1 MKWKCECGECQ
12 LSAEQQERLNQ
23 FTRDELL
30 SIIPELVCNNPR
42 ATSVLKNKWLTAP
55 HDILC
60 KVKAEYEERTREPL
74 DFCDTKTISAWMDDL
89 YYAVL
94 APLDRTIPVLPYQS
108 EEIILFFIS
117 DWRRLYE
124 KIIPTGDD
132 DSWHNYLMIFW
143 LKAIY
148 ESANGDINY
157 ITTKIDNTKKIAHM
171 SITLA
176 SIVYS
181 IHRLP
186 KGTLKDD
193 LIKQYDTR
201 LLNSQE

>member
-1 MKWKCECGECQ
+1 MEWKCECGECQ

-124 KIIPTGDD
+124 EIIPTGDD

-143 LKAIY
+143 LKPFMKAQMV
-148 ESANGDINY
+148 
-157 ITTKIDNTKKIAHM
+157 TL
-171 SITLA
+171 ITLQ
-176 SIVYS
+176 
-181 IHRLP
+181 P
-186 KGTLKDD
+186 KLTTQRKL
-193 LIKQYDTR
+193 LIC
-201 LLNSQE
+201 LSH